1 MSIKEYMNDEMTKHL
16 SAGIEKE
23 KVRNEWS
30 DLLKTEIKKKKI
42 EAFICGMLFLFSL
55 FMVRACLRHRKEIA
69 SILKWEMDERALV
82 LLVICIMAA
91 CFIEFCIS
99 LAMCNKDLDY
109 LMMLKTQKLR
119 HAIEEETHISKYG
132 HLKKEEDPCRWMARL
147 ILMKINSDEA
157 VRMNEC
163 SSGMAGYSSIKLTGN
178 AKHGYDIKILMD
190 EGVFGT
196 RAFFLHWMD
205 IVQTTK
211 EGVIKTDIQ
220 NNIVYIPMDADVE
233 VLPDEFMEE
242 KRRMD
247 VLKIAGLI

>member
-157 VRMNEC
+157 VRVNYPC
-163 SSGMAGYSSIKLTGN
+163 
-178 AKHGYDIKILMD
+178 
-190 EGVFGT
+190 
-196 RAFFLHWMD
+196 
-205 IVQTTK
+205 
-211 EGVIKTDIQ
+211 
-220 NNIVYIPMDADVE
+220 
-233 VLPDEFMEE
+233 
-242 KRRMD
+242 
-247 VLKIAGLI
+247 